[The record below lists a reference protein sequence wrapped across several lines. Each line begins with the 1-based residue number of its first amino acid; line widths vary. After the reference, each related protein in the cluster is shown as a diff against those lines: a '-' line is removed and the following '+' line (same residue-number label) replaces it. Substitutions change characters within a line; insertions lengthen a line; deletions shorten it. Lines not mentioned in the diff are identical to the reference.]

1 MKKILLFS
9 ILLINLNLNSKNLN
23 QKFSDINST
32 QVTALAKAIGSGLLS
47 KYSIEHFWGYSSLI
61 FNDLRNKNYDR
72 YLVNNLLSNG
82 VGAMAMFY
90 ASYFLLDNTLFYTKQ
105 VLSKK

>member
-1 MKKILLFS
+1 MF
-9 ILLINLNLNSKNLN
+9 
-23 QKFSDINST
+23 
-32 QVTALAKAIGSGLLS
+32 
-47 KYSIEHFWGYSSLI
+47 SLI

-82 VGAMAMFY
+82 VGALAMFY
-90 ASYFLLDNTLFYTKQ
+90 ASYFLIDNTLFYTKQ